1 MEVKSDLS
9 TSMRNT
15 ILTLESVNEPDR
27 WIRPL
32 EDKTKGT
39 STTIEREDM
48 NRWKLIQKSRERG
61 AKRKF
66 YGRVLWIA
74 EN

>member
-15 ILTLESVNEPDR
+15 ILTLESLNGL

-32 EDKTKGT
+32 ENKTKGA

-61 AKRKF
+61 EAK
-66 YGRVLWIA
+66 VLRSSSMDS
-74 EN
+74 